1 MTMIKLKNCFLIHS
15 AKHPFY
21 CALFLFLFSF
31 NLIGQEKSVSDS
43 IKNDILAKY
52 NGFETTPTNPLLQ
65 SKFDSLLIALGIEQ
79 KIFFVTTEEPLFEYI
94 WMIASNRNDYKAIT
108 IPNKP
113 PSFIFNKT
121 TSNFNAL
128 NFLHA
133 IGHHVNNDGDGNTID
148 LVEKELEA
156 NSFTGYFMNKMGY
169 SKNTYTLYLKS
180 DEKHLEPAIALNNI
194 DQNLLNSAFKDGW
207 ETYAIEQSL
216 HVDENNLEI
225 YKANKKY
232 VDSLILIAEKNFDT
246 DYLVS
251 ANHYSK
257 AYQYS
262 NGKKIS
268 TLYNAYDQFL
278 KAKELDKALL
288 YANLLFKNS
297 ARFLNIKSYKQLFN
311 DIAMIYEIKR
321 DYENALKFLDIAH
334 TLDIKNTNLL
344 DRKSLIISRQ
354 SNPEALINTL
364 IERIKIGSVS
374 TDLYYKLAGA
384 YKANKQPLEA
394 IKYYKRIL
402 AMSPKHINARLE
414 LAKLYIEEGVDI
426 VNILNLTDL
435 SKNPSLDIK
444 KSIKTKKTLWD
455 NAKNVLKEGLKTNP
469 KNPYLKQE
477 LKNLKTLKRTKP
489 ITLHYNF

>member
-1 MTMIKLKNCFLIHS
+1 MIITKNCFHIHI
-15 AKHPFY
+15 AKRPF
-21 CALFLFLFSF
+21 CSALFLFLFFF

-43 IKNDILAKY
+43 IKNDIIAKY
-52 NGFETTPTNPLLQ
+52 NGIKIFPIEPLHQ
-65 SKFDSLLIALGIEQ
+65 AKFDSLLIELGIEK
-79 KIFFVTTEEPLFEYI
+79 KIFFATTEESLFEYI
-94 WMIASNRNDYKAIT
+94 WMVASNQNDYKAVT

-113 PSFIFNKT
+113 PSLIFNKT
-121 TSNFNAL
+121 DSNFNAL

-133 IGHHVNNDGDGNTID
+133 IGHHVNNDGVGNTIYKE
-148 LVEKELEA
+148 EKELEA
-156 NSFTGYFMNKMGY
+156 NSFAGYFMNKMGF
-169 SKNTYTLYLKS
+169 SKNTYTLYLIS
-180 DEKHLEPAIALNNI
+180 DEKHIEPAIVLNNI

-216 HVDENNLEI
+216 YVDENNLEI
-225 YKANKKY
+225 YKANKTY

-268 TLYNAYDQFL
+268 TLYNAYDQYL
-278 KAKELDKALL
+278 KAKEFDKALL
-288 YANLLFKNS
+288 YANLLFKNG
-297 ARFLNIKSYKQLFN
+297 ARFLDSKNYKQFFN

-334 TLDIKNTNLL
+334 ALDIKNTDLL
-344 DRKSLIISRQ
+344 DRKSSIISRQ
-354 SNPEALINTL
+354 ANPEALINTL

-374 TDLYYKLAGA
+374 TGLYYKLADA
-384 YKANKQPLEA
+384 YRVNNQPLEA

-402 AMSPKHINARLE
+402 TMTPKHTNARLD
-414 LAKLYIEEGVDI
+414 LAKLYIKEGVDI
-426 VNILNLTDL
+426 INILNSTDL
-435 SKNPSLDIK
+435 SKNPSIDIK
-444 KSIKTKKTLWD
+444 KSIKAKKTLWD
-455 NAKNVLKEGLKTNP
+455 IAKNVLKEGLKTNP
-469 KNPYLKQE
+469 KNQYLKQE

>member
-1 MTMIKLKNCFLIHS
+1 MINPENYFLIHI
-15 AKHPFY
+15 AKRTF
-21 CALFLFLFSF
+21 CSALFFFLFFF
-31 NLIGQEKSVSDS
+31 NLIGQENSVSDS
-43 IKNDILAKY
+43 IKNEILAKY
-52 NGFETTPTNPLLQ
+52 NGFETTPVKPLLQ
-65 SKFDSLLIALGIEQ
+65 AKFDSLLIELGIEK
-79 KIFFVTTEEPLFEYI
+79 KISFATTKEPLFEYI
-94 WMIASNRNDYKAIT
+94 WMVASNQNDYKVVT

-121 TSNFNAL
+121 DSNFNAL

-133 IGHHVNNDGDGNTID
+133 IGHHVNNDGVGNTIYIE
-148 LVEKELEA
+148 EKELAA
-156 NSFTGYFMNKMGY
+156 NSFAGYFMNKMGY
-169 SKNTYTLYLKS
+169 SKNTYTLYLKN
-180 DEKHLEPAIALNNI
+180 DEKHIEPAIILNHIN
-194 DQNLLNSAFKDGW
+194 QNLLNSAFKDGW

-216 HVDENNLEI
+216 YVDENDLEI
-225 YKANKKY
+225 YKANKKN
-232 VDSLILIAEKNFDT
+232 VDSLILIAEKKINT

-288 YANLLFKNS
+288 YANLLFKNG
-297 ARFLNIKSYKQLFN
+297 ARFLDTKSYKQLFN

-321 DYENALKFLDIAH
+321 DYENALKFLEIAH
-334 TLDIKNTNLL
+334 TLDITNTNLL

-402 AMSPKHINARLE
+402 TMSPKHINVRLE
-414 LAKLYIEEGVDI
+414 LAKLYMEEGVDI
-426 VNILNLTDL
+426 INILNSTDL
-435 SKNPSLDIK
+435 SKNPSLDIE

-455 NAKNVLKEGLKTNP
+455 NAKNILKEGLKTNP